1 MSTER
6 AGRIK
11 RVGQEKSVAAS
22 WANGRHDE
30 SQAEEN
36 EELEGV
42 GRIGASIRSLEI
54 PGVSRKATAQIRELG
69 ISRLRIAQ
77 PGSDFNPKPTKEQKS

>member
-1 MSTER
+1 MTIER
-6 AGRIK
+6 MGRIR
-11 RVGQEKSVAAS
+11 RVGQDKSVAAA
-22 WANGRHDE
+22 WGHEEN
-30 SQAEEN
+30 QAEEN

-42 GRIGASIRSLEI
+42 GRAGAPVRPLEI
-54 PGVSRKATAQIRELG
+54 SGVSRKATAQIRELG